1 VTDYST
7 GYFRGRKMGQ
17 ALTAPYDTRTAALK
31 SYRRAARMLRI
42 QPGMRVLDAGCGLGA
57 GAWFLAMHGAQVTGV
72 DVSPDAVAW
81 AQETYGRISLRQ
93 GGSLA
98 YETRDLLAW
107 APPAAY
113 DAVIVGDVLE
123 HFNRRAGGM
132 LLRRLLNGLDIP
144 ETPPT
149 RGWRDGLFLHLPIT
163 ANLIDWALLVK
174 NGLLRKRLRGEVID
188 HHGDRTHVTRY
199 SVRDVP
205 LMARAAG
212 GCVTR
217 VELRVYGP
225 RLRLLER
232 AMLTGGGGVINRL
245 TAQAVTDCDAI
256 ILPELVAA
264 LRVPAPEERSL
275 PAQV

>member
-1 VTDYST
+1 
-7 GYFRGRKMGQ
+7 MGQ
-17 ALTAPYDTRTAALK
+17 ALTAPFDTRAAGLK
-31 SYRRAARMLRI
+31 SYRRAARMLRV
-42 QPGMRVLDAGCGLGA
+42 QPGMRILDAGCGLGA
-57 GAWFLAMHGAQVTGV
+57 GAWFLAMQGAHVTGV
-72 DVSPDAVAW
+72 DVSADAVAW
-81 AQETYGRISLRQ
+81 AQETYGPITLRQ
-93 GGSLA
+93 GGSLV

-107 APPAAY
+107 EPPTAY

-132 LLRRLLNGLDIP
+132 LLRRLLGGLDIP

-163 ANLIDWALLVK
+163 ANLIDWALVLK
-174 NGLLRKRLRGEVID
+174 NGLLRKRVRGEVID

-225 RLRLLER
+225 RVRLLER
-232 AMLTGGGGVINRL
+232 AMLTGGGGALNRL
-245 TAQAVTDCDAI
+245 TAAAVTDCDAI

-264 LRVPAPEERSL
+264 LRGAVHEASPL
-275 PAQV
+275 PSSVS

>member
-1 VTDYST
+1 
-7 GYFRGRKMGQ
+7 
-17 ALTAPYDTRTAALK
+17 
-31 SYRRAARMLRI
+31 
-42 QPGMRVLDAGCGLGA
+42 
-57 GAWFLAMHGAQVTGV
+57 V
-72 DVSPDAVAW
+72 DVSSDAVAW
-81 AQETYGRISLRQ
+81 AQETYGHISLRQ
-93 GGSLA
+93 GGSLT

-107 APPAAY
+107 APPTAY

-123 HFNRRAGGM
+123 HFPRRAGGL
-132 LLRRLLNGLDIP
+132 LLRRLLGALDIP

-163 ANLIDWALLVK
+163 ANLIDWALVLK
-174 NGLLRKRLRGEVID
+174 NGLLGKRLRGEVID

-199 SVRDVP
+199 NVRDVP

-232 AMLTGGGGVINRL
+232 AVLTGGGGLLNRL
-245 TAQAVTDCDAI
+245 TSEAVTDCDAI

-264 LRVPAPEERSL
+264 LRVAPHEESPAPATGL
-275 PAQV
+275 